1 MADRDRI
8 EHRLAAVER
17 AVVDGDYD
25 VDQLADQASLRET
38 VEHLET
44 QVTEHEQR
52 LADLE
57 ARTESLS
64 GYVGNVH
71 AVNDDVERRAASA
84 VATVDRL
91 ESRIE
96 ELEDALEAVRE
107 EATVLRGTERP
118 KALEAGEPD
127 ASHERRR
134 LVTED
139 TRANGD
145 DDPPTPAET
154 ATEIVTETA
163 ADGDRDS
170 QGTSD
175 DGGDDDGRP
184 DDQSGS
190 GLLGAVR
197 SKLH

>member
-1 MADRDRI
+1 MADIDRI

-17 AVVDGDYD
+17 VVVDGDYD

-64 GYVGNVH
+64 GYVGNVQT
-71 AVNDDVERRAASA
+71 VNDDVERRAASA

-91 ESRIE
+91 DDRVED
-96 ELEDALEAVRE
+96 LEDALEALRE
-107 EATVLRGTERP
+107 ETTALRGAERP
-118 KALEAGEPD
+118 KGLETGEAE
-127 ASHERRR
+127 ASRDRSR

-139 TRANGD
+139 ARVDED
-145 DDPPTPAET
+145 DGSPTPAET
-154 ATEIVTETA
+154 VTEIVAEADTNDHHDSQEA
-163 ADGDRDS
+163 SDNGDGDDER
-170 QGTSD
+170 T
-175 DGGDDDGRP
+175 DGPTDG
-184 DDQSGS
+184 